1 MRQPKDPSTH
11 SIDPV
16 TIQLIRGSLR
26 AARLECE
33 LIIERTAMSAFIREK
48 KDYTV
53 SFLDAEGH
61 EIIGDTMGSDIMGCV
76 WEFYP
81 ALTMRPGDLYW
92 YNDPYLS
99 KGSITHTPDMVF
111 IAPVFHEN
119 EIVGY
124 CHSFAHFWDLGGSRP
139 GSIGPSNTEI
149 FHDGTLVPPIKIID
163 NGTLNE
169 EAYRIILRNSR
180 YPDLLEGDSNSL
192 MSATGRAQE
201 RLTEMFDQFG
211 HQTLLE
217 AIEQEKRATATMIRT
232 QTLAAIP
239 EGEYEVRDYLDHGG
253 LGKEWHSF
261 HLSLKREGDHITLD
275 STQSDDQTTG
285 SINFLASHGTLS
297 AYFGQHFHQ
306 YDPSLLSN
314 HGLSAGIDEV
324 KLRQGSIL
332 QPEWP
337 AALGC
342 RAHTFTKL
350 KGAVRAV
357 LAQATSGQV
366 MAGTAVYVIAYWRMR
381 DTNGQWILCTDGIAV
396 GHGARPF
403 SDGLDA
409 IYQRHNENYPGEF
422 MEMEYP
428 LRMERYAIMPDSG
441 GAGKFRGGCG
451 VIREVRLLA
460 DTGTFGLRVEN
471 NIFPTW
477 GVSGGM
483 GGGTSSVTI
492 NPGSPHEAEIQGFS
506 DDNVWNKGDLVR
518 ICTAGG
524 GGWGDPLDR
533 EPDKVLD
540 DVKDGFV
547 SFNAAIENYGV
558 VINPNSLLID
568 LDATRIIR
576 EQIRSDRGPTKLFH
590 RINYFDS
597 ADEEL
602 KFIESTFP
610 R

>member
-1 MRQPKDPSTH
+1 MGQSNNYQSFR
-11 SIDPV
+11 IDPI

-53 SFLDAEGH
+53 SFLDSAGH

-81 ALTMRPGDLYW
+81 TNTMQPGDLYW

-111 IAPVFHEN
+111 IAPVFHDN

-163 NGTLNE
+163 NGNLNS

-180 YPDLLEGDSNSL
+180 YPDLLEGDSNAL
-192 MSATGRAQE
+192 MAAAGRAQE
-201 RLTEMFDQFG
+201 RLKEMFDQFG
-211 HQTLLE
+211 HQTLLK
-217 AIEQEKRATATMIRT
+217 AIDQEKQATANMIRK
-232 QTLAAIP
+232 QTLDAIP
-239 EGEYEVRDYLDHGG
+239 EGEYTVRDYLDHGG
-253 LGKEWHSF
+253 LGEQWHSF
-261 HLSLKREGDHITLD
+261 HLSLKREGDHIVLD
-275 STQSDDQTTG
+275 STRSDNQTVG
-285 SINFLASHGTLS
+285 SINFLASPGTLS

-324 KLRQGSIL
+324 KLRTGSIL

-381 DTNGQWILCTDGIAV
+381 DNDGKWILCTDGIAV
-396 GHGARPF
+396 GHGARPS

-409 IYQRHNENYPGEF
+409 IYQKHNENYPGEF

-441 GAGKFRGGCG
+441 GPGKFRGGCG

-471 NIFPTW
+471 STFPTW
-477 GVSGGM
+477 GVAGGM
-483 GGGTSSVTI
+483 GGGTSSVMI
-492 NPGSPHEAEIQGFS
+492 NPGTQSESKIQAFS
-506 DDNVWNKGDLVR
+506 DDNIWKKGDLVR

-533 EPDKVLD
+533 DTDKVLD
-540 DVKDGFV
+540 DVKDGFI
-547 SFNAAIENYGV
+547 SLNGAMESYGV
-558 VINPNSLLID
+558 IINSSSMLID
-568 LDATRIIR
+568 QNGTKIAR
-576 EQIRSDRGPTKLFH
+576 EQLKNTRGPTKLFH
-590 RINYFDS
+590 RFNYFDS
-597 ADEEL
+597 ADDEFE
-602 KFIESTFP
+602 FIEAAFP

>member
-1 MRQPKDPSTH
+1 MRHPNNYQTCR
-11 SIDPV
+11 IDPV

-53 SFLDAEGH
+53 SFLDAAGH

-76 WEFYP
+76 WQFYP
-81 ALTMRPGDLYW
+81 TNTMKPDDLYW
-92 YNDPYLS
+92 YNDPYIS
-99 KGSITHTPDMVF
+99 NGSITHTPDMVF
-111 IAPVFHEN
+111 IAPVFHDE

-124 CHSFAHFWDLGGSRP
+124 CHSFAHFWDLGGSRA

-149 FHDGTLVPPIKIID
+149 FHDGTLVPPVKIIE
-163 NGTLNE
+163 NGNLNL

-180 YPDLLEGDSNSL
+180 YPDLLEGDSNAL
-192 MSATGRAQE
+192 MAAASRAQE
-201 RLTEMFDQFG
+201 RLKEMFDQFG
-211 HQTLLE
+211 HQTLLK
-217 AIEQEKRATATMIRT
+217 AIEQEKQATANMIRR
-232 QTLAAIP
+232 QTLDAIP
-239 EGEYEVRDYLDHGG
+239 EGEYAVRDYLDHGG
-253 LGKEWHSF
+253 LGGQWHSF
-261 HLSLKREGDHITLD
+261 HLSLKREGNHIVLD
-275 STQSDDQTTG
+275 STKSDNQTAG
-285 SINFLASHGTLS
+285 SINFLASPGTLS

-306 YDPSLLSN
+306 YDPTLLSN
-314 HGLSAGIDEV
+314 HGLCAGIDEV
-324 KLRQGSIL
+324 KLRTGSIL

-357 LAQATSGQV
+357 LAQATSGEV

-381 DTNGQWILCTDGIAV
+381 DTDGKWILCTDGIAV
-396 GHGARPF
+396 GHGARPS

-441 GAGKFRGGCG
+441 GPGKFRGGCG

-471 NIFPTW
+471 SIFPTW
-477 GVSGGM
+477 GVAGGM
-483 GGGTSSVTI
+483 GGGTSNVMI
-492 NPGSPHEAEIQGFS
+492 NPGTTSESKIQAFS
-506 DDNVWNKGDLVR
+506 DDNIWKKGDLVR

-524 GGWGDPLDR
+524 GGWGDPFDR

-547 SFNAAIENYGV
+547 SMNGAMENYGV
-558 VINPNSLLID
+558 VINPTSMLID
-568 LDATRIIR
+568 QNGTKITR
-576 EQIRSDRGPTKLFH
+576 EQLKTRRGPTKLFH
-590 RINYFDS
+590 RFNYFDS

-602 KFIESTFP
+602 QFIEATFP

>member
-1 MRQPKDPSTH
+1 
-11 SIDPV
+11 
-16 TIQLIRGSLR
+16 
-26 AARLECE
+26 
-33 LIIERTAMSAFIREK
+33 
-48 KDYTV
+48 
-53 SFLDAEGH
+53 
-61 EIIGDTMGSDIMGCV
+61 
-76 WEFYP
+76 
-81 ALTMRPGDLYW
+81 
-92 YNDPYLS
+92 
-99 KGSITHTPDMVF
+99 
-111 IAPVFHEN
+111 
-119 EIVGY
+119 
-124 CHSFAHFWDLGGSRP
+124 
-139 GSIGPSNTEI
+139 
-149 FHDGTLVPPIKIID
+149 
-163 NGTLNE
+163 
-169 EAYRIILRNSR
+169 
-180 YPDLLEGDSNSL
+180 
-192 MSATGRAQE
+192 
-201 RLTEMFDQFG
+201 
-211 HQTLLE
+211 
-217 AIEQEKRATATMIRT
+217 
-232 QTLAAIP
+232 
-239 EGEYEVRDYLDHGG
+239 
-253 LGKEWHSF
+253 
-261 HLSLKREGDHITLD
+261 
-275 STQSDDQTTG
+275 
-285 SINFLASHGTLS
+285 
-297 AYFGQHFHQ
+297 
-306 YDPSLLSN
+306 
-314 HGLSAGIDEV
+314 
-324 KLRQGSIL
+324 
-332 QPEWP
+332 
-337 AALGC
+337 
-342 RAHTFTKL
+342 
-350 KGAVRAV
+350 
-357 LAQATSGQV
+357 
-366 MAGTAVYVIAYWRMR
+366 MAGTAVYVIAYWRML

-451 VIREVRLLA
+451 VIREVRLLS

-492 NPGSPHEAEIQGFS
+492 NPGTPHEAEIQGFS
-506 DDNVWNKGDLVR
+506 DDNVWKKGDLVR

-547 SFNAAIENYGV
+547 SFKAAIDNYGV
-558 VINPNSLLID
+558 VINPNSLLVD

-576 EQIRSDRGPTKLFH
+576 ERIRNDRGPTKLFH

>member
-1 MRQPKDPSTH
+1 M
-11 SIDPV
+11 
-16 TIQLIRGSLR
+16 
-26 AARLECE
+26 
-33 LIIERTAMSAFIREK
+33 
-48 KDYTV
+48 
-53 SFLDAEGH
+53 
-61 EIIGDTMGSDIMGCV
+61 
-76 WEFYP
+76 
-81 ALTMRPGDLYW
+81 
-92 YNDPYLS
+92 
-99 KGSITHTPDMVF
+99 
-111 IAPVFHEN
+111 
-119 EIVGY
+119 
-124 CHSFAHFWDLGGSRP
+124 
-139 GSIGPSNTEI
+139 
-149 FHDGTLVPPIKIID
+149 
-163 NGTLNE
+163 
-169 EAYRIILRNSR
+169 
-180 YPDLLEGDSNSL
+180 
-192 MSATGRAQE
+192 
-201 RLTEMFDQFG
+201 
-211 HQTLLE
+211 
-217 AIEQEKRATATMIRT
+217 
-232 QTLAAIP
+232 
-239 EGEYEVRDYLDHGG
+239 
-253 LGKEWHSF
+253 
-261 HLSLKREGDHITLD
+261 D

-483 GGGTSSVTI
+483 GGAISLVGKDVEHAFVELYGETDKESKSAISLGFAPHLGVNWSPLEMWKIRLEHGWFQSLQRPKKVYQNTRFDQRI
-492 NPGSPHEAEIQGFS
+492 TVLQNWDIRLEVQQLEYIEGILAPGSDTH
-506 DDNVWNKGDLVR
+506 L
-518 ICTAGG
+518 T
-524 GGWGDPLDR
+524 L
-533 EPDKVLD
+533 
-540 DVKDGFV
+540 
-547 SFNAAIENYGV
+547 
-558 VINPNSLLID
+558 
-568 LDATRIIR
+568 
-576 EQIRSDRGPTKLFH
+576 PTK
-590 RINYFDS
+590 
-597 ADEEL
+597 A
-602 KFIESTFP
+602 KW
-610 R
+610 